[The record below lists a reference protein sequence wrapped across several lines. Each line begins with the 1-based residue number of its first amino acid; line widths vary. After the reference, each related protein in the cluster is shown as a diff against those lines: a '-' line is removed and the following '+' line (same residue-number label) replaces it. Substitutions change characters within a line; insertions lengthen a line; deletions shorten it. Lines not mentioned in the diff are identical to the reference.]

1 MLQQFA
7 FDDPKLDERLGSAH
21 SRMQHLID
29 EADAKARVF
38 YKKVLGEE
46 LSIQAC
52 IERIFSEVETDGD
65 EAVCRYSQAF
75 DNSSIQSSD
84 LVVGPEGIAA
94 AWEACPDALRNALST
109 ATAQVRAYQER
120 LLLKGFGE
128 NLDESLG
135 VRWLPLQRVGAYV
148 PGGAGGTLPLC
159 SSVIMNLVPAAVAGV
174 KELVLCT
181 PARADGS
188 VAPEILAAC
197 YAAGVQTVYKAG
209 GIQAI
214 AAMACGTAQLPAVDK
229 IVGPGNIF
237 VTLSKRYAYGR
248 VDIDMLAGPSEV
260 LIINDGSVDPA
271 WVAADLISQAEHD
284 TLAMCV
290 LLSVGDNDQA
300 VLDEIQ
306 KQIDALPDER
316 RAVAAASIN
325 NHGIY
330 VACPDVATAVNI
342 SNRFAPEHLEL
353 LVENPKA
360 IINDITNAGAV
371 FVGAWSPEPIGDYI
385 AGPSHT
391 LPTGG
396 SARMWSGIGADTFLK
411 RSSIINFSEQDF
423 DAVADAAI
431 TMAEAEGLHAHAR
444 SLMQRRDRQ
453 Q

>member
-1 MLQQFA
+1 MLQTFA
-7 FDDPKLDERLGSAH
+7 HNDPQLDERLGSAH

-29 EADAKARVF
+29 EADAKARPF
-38 YKKVLGEE
+38 YEKTLGEA

-52 IERIFSEVETDGD
+52 IERIFTEVENEGD
-65 EAVCRYSQAF
+65 DAVCRYSQAF
-75 DNSSIQSSD
+75 DNSSITSAD
-84 LVVGPEGIAA
+84 LVVDQAGIAA
-94 AWEACPDALRNALST
+94 AWETCDETLRSALCT
-109 ATAQVRAYQER
+109 AVEQVRAYQER

-128 NLDESLG
+128 DLNESLG

-181 PARADGS
+181 PARSDGS

-214 AAMACGTAQLPAVDK
+214 AAMACGTAQLAAVDK

-237 VTLSKRYAYGR
+237 VTLSKRFAYGR

-260 LIINDGSVDPA
+260 LVVSDGSVPAA

-290 LLSVGDNDQA
+290 LLSTGDNDQDI
-300 VLDEIQ
+300 LKEIEQ
-306 KQIDALPDER
+306 QIAALPDER
-316 RAVAAASIN
+316 RAVAQASIEQ
-325 NHGIY
+325 HGIY
-330 VACPDVATAVNI
+330 VPCPDLETAINI

-353 LVENPKA
+353 LVENPKNC
-360 IINDITNAGAV
+360 IDNITNAGAV
-371 FVGAWSPEPIGDYI
+371 FVGPWSPEPIGDYI

-396 SARMWSGIGADTFLK
+396 SSRMWSGIGADTFLK
-411 RSSIINFSEQDF
+411 RSSIINYSEDDF
-423 DAVADAAI
+423 HKVANAAI
-431 TMAEAEGLHAHAR
+431 TLANAEGLAAHAR
-444 SLMQRRDRQ
+444 SLSIRLDS
-453 Q
+453 